1 MFFAEN
7 LKKKF
12 HVCSRSVNQDGVGV
26 FAEPKEYRASC
37 YNALPTSASADL
49 VTVGTS
55 YFEALQIQGDPDYL
69 KNIRKFDKVYVGI
82 EPPVVHDP
90 LAKDANFYVKGITV
104 YPNCTRILLRSLTT
118 EEDPYV

>member
-7 LKKKF
+7 LKRTF
-12 HVCSRSVNQDGVGV
+12 HVCPRSVNSDGVGV
-26 FAEPKEYRASC
+26 FDKPIEYRASC

-55 YFEALQIQGDPDYL
+55 YFEALQIQGDPEYL
-69 KNIRKFDKVYVGI
+69 RNIRPFDKVYVGI

-90 LAKDANFYVKGITV
+90 LAKGANFYVKGVTE

-118 EEDPYV
+118 EADPYV